1 MFVVFSVLFALESIQ
16 TYIVYLY
23 VRYKHNLNVFVA
35 VRMRELVFLCLV
47 GSILAAHHHHTTI
60 PTTTLDPNSDEARM
74 LRLEGGIENL
84 ARQLMMQ
91 QLFVEERIRSDGD
104 SGIESLKNKYIYH
117 FSTTRLAF
125 SLFEV
130 RIKQFTANISI
141 HFLFHLLVNFILS
154 AHRYQTGSTES

>member
-1 MFVVFSVLFALESIQ
+1 MFGVFSVLFALESIQ
-16 TYIVYLY
+16 IVYLY
-23 VRYKHNLNVFVA
+23 VRYKHNLNVFVV

-104 SGIESLKNKYIYH
+104 SGIE
-117 FSTTRLAF
+117 
-125 SLFEV
+125 
-130 RIKQFTANISI
+130 
-141 HFLFHLLVNFILS
+141 
-154 AHRYQTGSTES
+154 

>member
-1 MFVVFSVLFALESIQ
+1 
-16 TYIVYLY
+16 
-23 VRYKHNLNVFVA
+23 
-35 VRMRELVFLCLV
+35 
-47 GSILAAHHHHTTI
+47 
-60 PTTTLDPNSDEARM
+60 M

-154 AHRYQTGSTES
+154 AHRYQTGSIES

>member
-1 MFVVFSVLFALESIQ
+1 MLALNIIQ
-16 TYIVYLY
+16 IYIVYLY
-23 VRYKHNLNVFVA
+23 VGYKHYLNVFVV

-74 LRLEGGIENL
+74 QRLEGGIENL

-104 SGIESLKNKYIYH
+104 SGIKSLKNKYIS
-117 FSTTRLAF
+117 FLTIRLAF
-125 SLFEV
+125 TLFKV
-130 RIKQFTANISI
+130 RIQFHCKDFHACTIS
-141 HFLFHLLVNFILS
+141 FID
-154 AHRYQTGSTES
+154 

>member
-1 MFVVFSVLFALESIQ
+1 MFGVFCVLFALESIQ

-104 SGIESLKNKYIYH
+104 SGIESLKNKYIYISFFDH
-117 FSTTRLAF
+117 S
-125 SLFEV
+125 SC
-130 RIKQFTANISI
+130 IFT
-141 HFLFHLLVNFILS
+141 F
-154 AHRYQTGSTES
+154 

>member
-1 MFVVFSVLFALESIQ
+1 M
-16 TYIVYLY
+16 
-23 VRYKHNLNVFVA
+23 NVFVV

-104 SGIESLKNKYIYH
+104 SGIETLKNKYRYIIFRPLVLH
-117 FSTTRLAF
+117 F
-125 SLFEV
+125 
-130 RIKQFTANISI
+130 
-141 HFLFHLLVNFILS
+141 HFLKS
-154 AHRYQTGSTES
+154 E

>member
-1 MFVVFSVLFALESIQ
+1 MFGVFSVLFALESIQ

-23 VRYKHNLNVFVA
+23 VRYKINLNVFVV

-104 SGIESLKNKYIYH
+104 SGIE
-117 FSTTRLAF
+117 
-125 SLFEV
+125 
-130 RIKQFTANISI
+130 
-141 HFLFHLLVNFILS
+141 
-154 AHRYQTGSTES
+154 